1 MSASSEKVSR
11 LLGDFFERN
20 TAGDRDGIKAV
31 IEEIEQNIRS
41 GEVDDA
47 SFKDYFNN
55 MYAGRGAVNTVNLA
69 KDYPRESIIRELF
82 QNIFGC
88 DYDEKDIK
96 VEVDFLDD
104 GKVRLNYNEVG
115 FRLEQVFYY
124 LSIGRND
131 GDRKREGRFGLGA
144 KSVFT
149 NVDWF
154 EMKSNSYRLR
164 VVNDDGV
171 LKVRDL
177 QLSAEPFK
185 NTEVMFALPI
195 NEQETLHNNLRTIC
209 SQKGSYINMIDLC
222 FAFVRKKNLKANED
236 EECFERTFNIAIANY
251 GRGEVVYRLFN
262 NRKEGSDITK
272 VRFLENGKSVADFIH
287 SEHDGFTYIIPFAI
301 SNTKREAGRVLMS
314 KYNYFS
320 TFELTGF
327 VGSDNKEF
335 VDEQLSAFFVSV
347 PNKYITNNRSGIK
360 YDSLEECAA
369 KIEKG
374 ILYVADEYK
383 RLFVLE
389 LMPNPASEGHYM
401 LRPRQYVFEFFYNY
415 VTNSKIAKGLRDRFA
430 NSVSILFPHSEQP
443 VSFGDMRKSG
453 FFSERAGVTKEEHE
467 SGAVAQALYEDI
479 EQMNGWY
486 GKDDNHVLIAKYK
499 WDVLGTDEGGEE
511 FLYCF
516 FQDGRQ
522 YFMPSYGNK
531 KLKDYEL
538 GASFNSIIS
547 LKLNDCIVNGSVQD
561 EDALAQAFEVIDE
574 MFGGDYRISMKY
586 FQFVVSSGAAS
597 ISFEIS
603 KINIGNMKKAY
614 DVLSAHESRFENH
627 QIFNQVVTLMVNSFS
642 NGKDTV
648 TFLKE
653 IKSQGGDVSLA
664 LDINKRYRFS
674 VYGKQFMIPPTITNS
689 ELLEIVGDVYSL
701 IESGLLNNRSFDFTY
716 APGRFTF
723 DLAEIKEAL
732 PEAGSASDIQAKLDK
747 IFVCDLGMDKIALL
761 DANNKLMKIVGIDSS
776 LEAADRD
783 KTDKFIIL
791 RDGMPKPQ
799 YASFVEFLLTD
810 MNQNRLF
817 RLFSGTEEPNIILPD
832 QLPYYF
838 KPVPTLTRRE
848 FDFLRGKI
856 RKIAKYEKTNDKAY
870 RNYFAR
876 DVNAKL
882 YGYGGVCPFC
892 GYSTGVLNSF
902 EVKRFSI
909 GIMNGEKEQ
918 KFSFALYLC
927 HNDASAAAG
936 WIFDDVSIGGMSP
949 FIWLDEISQTDTIPP
964 EFMYCRVK
972 YRKQVTYD
980 ICEPDK
986 NGVTITETVYDG
998 ASETL
1003 DFVLSPM
1010 MAAKW
1015 YEDNFMNKP
1024 QTETSESEP
1033 EAEAEVEKK
1042 EDNNEE
1048 DAVEDVKPIGRD
1060 DEAPADGEE
1069 VEPVRPTTSNDNIG
1083 DIEM

>member
-1 MSASSEKVSR
+1 MSASGEIAAK

-20 TAGDRDGIKAV
+20 TAGDKEGIKAV
-31 IEEIEQNIRS
+31 IEEIEQKIRS
-41 GEVDDA
+41 GEVDDSA
-47 SFKDYFNN
+47 FKDYFNN
-55 MYAGRGAVNTVNLA
+55 MYAGRGAINATNLA

-185 NTEVMFALPI
+185 NTEIMFALPL
-195 NEQETLHNNLRTIC
+195 NEQQTLHENLRTLC
-209 SQKGSYINMIDLC
+209 SQKGSYINMVDLC
-222 FAFVRKKNLKANED
+222 FAFVRKKNLKAVDE
-236 EECFERTFNIAIANY
+236 EECFDRTFNIAIANY

-287 SEHDGFTYIIPFAI
+287 SEHEGFTYIIPFAI
-301 SNTKREAGRVLMS
+301 SNAKREAGKVLMA

-327 VGSDNKEF
+327 VRSDNKEF

-360 YDSLEECAA
+360 YDSLEECSS

-374 ILYVADEYK
+374 ILYVAEEYK
-383 RLFVLE
+383 KLFVLE
-389 LMPNPASEGHYM
+389 LMPNPASEGSYM

-415 VTNSKIAKGLRDRFA
+415 VTTSKIAKGLRERFG

-443 VSFGDMRKSG
+443 VQFGILRKNG
-453 FFSERAGVTKEEHE
+453 FFSERDGVSKENHE
-467 SGAVAQALYEDI
+467 NGSAAKALYTDI
-479 EQMNGWY
+479 EQMNSWY
-486 GKDDNHVLIAKYK
+486 GKDDNHVLVAKYK
-499 WDVLGTDEGGEE
+499 WNVLGTDENGSE
-511 FLYCF
+511 FLYGF
-516 FQDGRQ
+516 FQDGHQ
-522 YFMPSYGNK
+522 YFMPSYGVK

-538 GASFNSIIS
+538 GATFRSIIS
-547 LKLNDCIVNGSVQD
+547 LKLNDCIVNGAVQD
-561 EDALAQAFEVIDE
+561 ENALAQAFEVIDE
-574 MFGGDYRISMKY
+574 MFGENYRISMKY
-586 FQFVVSSGAAS
+586 FQFVITSGTAN
-597 ISFEIS
+597 INFEIS

-614 DVLSAHESRFENH
+614 DVLAAHEMRFENH
-627 QIFNQVVTLMVNSFS
+627 QIFNQVVTLMVNSFT

-648 TFLKE
+648 SFLKE
-653 IKSQGGDVSLA
+653 IKSQGGDITLA

-723 DLAEIKEAL
+723 DLADVKAAL
-732 PEAGSASDIQAKLDK
+732 PECGTLAEIRNQLAKTY
-747 IFVCDLGMDKIALL
+747 ICDLGMDKIALI
-761 DANNKLMKIVGIDSS
+761 DANNKLMKIVGIDNP
-776 LEAADRD
+776 LDHADRE
-783 KTDKFIIL
+783 KTDKFVIL
-791 RDGMPKPQ
+791 RDGMTKPQ

-810 MNQNRLF
+810 SNKNRLYS
-817 RLFSGTEEPNIILPD
+817 LYSGTEEPNIVLSD

-838 KPVPTLTRRE
+838 KPVPTMTRRE
-848 FDFLRGKI
+848 FEFLRGEV
-856 RKIAKYEKTNDKAY
+856 RKIEKYEKSNGKAY

-876 DVNAKL
+876 DINAKL

-918 KFSFALYLC
+918 KFNFSLYLC

-949 FIWLDEISQTDTIPP
+949 FVWLDEISQTDTIPP

-986 NGVTITETVYDG
+986 NGITTTENVYDG
-998 ASETL
+998 VSETL

-1015 YEDNFMNKP
+1015 FEDNISMAA
-1024 QTETSESEP
+1024 EEESESK
-1033 EAEAEVEKK
+1033 AEATEGDE
-1042 EDNNEE
+1042 
-1048 DAVEDVKPIGRD
+1048 VKPIGNNENSV
-1060 DEAPADGEE
+1060 EA
-1069 VEPVRPTTSNDNIG
+1069 SKI
-1083 DIEM
+1083 DIKSENSGN

>member
-1 MSASSEKVSR
+1 MSASSETVTR

-20 TAGDRDGIKAV
+20 TAGDKEGIKAV
-31 IEEIEQNIRS
+31 IEEIEQKIRN
-41 GEVDDA
+41 GEADDSA
-47 SFKDYFNN
+47 FKEYFNN
-55 MYAGRGAVNTVNLA
+55 MYAGRGAINAVNLA
-69 KDYPRESIIRELF
+69 NDYPRESIIRELF

-96 VEVDFLDD
+96 IEVDFLDD

-115 FRLEQVFYY
+115 FKLEQVFYY

-144 KSVFT
+144 KSVFL

-177 QLSAEPFK
+177 QLNAEPFK
-185 NTEVMFALPI
+185 NTEIMFALPLD
-195 NEQETLHNNLRTIC
+195 EQQTLHENLRTIC
-209 SQKGSYINMIDLC
+209 SKKGSYMNMVDLC
-222 FAFVRKKNLKANED
+222 FAFVRKKNLKSVDD
-236 EECFERTFNIAIANY
+236 EECFDRTFNIAIANY
-251 GRGEVVYRLFN
+251 GRGEVVYKLFN

-272 VRFLENGKSVADFIH
+272 IRFLENGKSVADFIH

-301 SNTKREAGRVLMS
+301 SNNKREAGKVLMT

-327 VGSDNKEF
+327 VRSDSKEF

-347 PNKYITNNRSGIK
+347 PNKYITNKRSGIK

-374 ILYVADEYK
+374 ILYVADEFK
-383 RLFVLE
+383 KLFVLE
-389 LMPNPASEGHYM
+389 LIANPQSEGNYM

-415 VTNSKIAKGLRDRFA
+415 VTTSKIAKGLRERFG

-443 VSFGDMRKSG
+443 VQFGELRKNG

-467 SGAVAQALYEDI
+467 SGEAAKALYADI
-479 EQMNGWY
+479 EQMNSWY

-499 WDVLGTDEGGEE
+499 WNVLGTDEGGTE
-511 FLYCF
+511 FLYSF
-516 FQDGRQ
+516 FQDGHQ
-522 YFMPSYGNK
+522 YFMPSYGVK

-538 GASFNSIIS
+538 GVSFRSIIS

-561 EDALAQAFEVIDE
+561 ENALAQAFDVIDE
-574 MFGGDYRISMKY
+574 MFGEDYRISMKY
-586 FQFVVSSGAAS
+586 FQFIVTSGTAN

-614 DVLSAHESRFENH
+614 DVLAAHEMRFENH

-653 IKSQGGDVSLA
+653 IKAQGGDVTLA

-674 VYGKQFMIPPTITNS
+674 VYGKQFMIPPAITNS

-701 IESGLLNNRSFDFTY
+701 IESGLFNNRSFDFTY
-716 APGRFTF
+716 SPGRFTF

-732 PEAGSASDIQAKLDK
+732 PECPSTSEIRAKLNK
-747 IFVCDLGMDKIALL
+747 IFICDLGMDKIALL
-761 DANNKLMKIVGIDSS
+761 DSNNKLMKIVGIENS
-776 LEAADRD
+776 LDPTDRE
-783 KTDKFIIL
+783 KTDKFVIL
-791 RDGMPKPQ
+791 RDGMSKPQ
-799 YASFVEFLLTD
+799 YASYVEFLLTD
-810 MNQNRLF
+810 TNKNRLF
-817 RLFSGTEEPNIILPD
+817 RLYSGTEEPNIILSD
-832 QLPYYF
+832 QLPYYY
-838 KPVPTLTRRE
+838 KPVPTMTRRE
-848 FDFLRGKI
+848 FDFLRGEV
-856 RKIAKYEKTNDKAY
+856 RKVAKYEKNNPKAY

-876 DVNAKL
+876 DINAKL

-892 GYSTGVLNSF
+892 GYATGVLNSF

-936 WIFDDVSIGGMSP
+936 WIFDDISIGGMSP
-949 FIWLDEISQTDTIPP
+949 FTWLDEISQTDPIPP
-964 EFMYCRVK
+964 EFMYGRVK
-972 YRKQVTYD
+972 FRKQVTYD

-986 NGVTITETVYDG
+986 NGITTTETVYDG
-998 ASETL
+998 ATESL

-1015 YEDNFMNKP
+1015 YEDNYSNA
-1024 QTETSESEP
+1024 EASESEGD
-1033 EAEAEVEKK
+1033 EAEEEV
-1042 EDNNEE
+1042 D
-1048 DAVEDVKPIGRD
+1048 DVKPIGND
-1060 DEAPADGEE
+1060 DDAPAEE
-1069 VEPVRPTTSNDNIG
+1069 NAGAENVKPSAVKSVGNIG
-1083 DIEM
+1083 EIQM